1 MLRPGKQPSNNGD
14 YYPNQSGGSYYNNDA
29 YAYNAGYNQNYQ
41 QHHQQQQQQQSYN
54 SGGRYYNGGAAP
66 MYDSSYSQP
75 QQQTLPSPRRSP
87 AESPIMSL
95 LKNKWIWTLLLCF
108 LLFCLSIYHYK
119 QHKTV
124 LSKLKVSSAEQA
136 ERLFQDTERE
146 RLKWKKDSHVNMH
159 AQEEYKSKIATL
171 TAENEKL
178 LLKLENSKLSAKRES
193 AMKRQIELLQNATSR
208 ESKRAVLDKFGPG
221 PHRVKLTLKVPNG
234 KNKDVTLETV
244 VVEMAPLHLV
254 PHAIHLFLEQVSH
267 KLWDGT
273 YVYLNGPHIMQS
285 GPQGHDN
292 RHKITSGVQRFSDQQ
307 LDKLAFPEY
316 SPEYPHLPYVSLMCF
331 IVVVVVVVVYHDTLL
346 LFSHS
351 CILVVCID
359 AGIYWPAWRTRLLH

>member
-1 MLRPGKQPSNNGD
+1 
-14 YYPNQSGGSYYNNDA
+14 
-29 YAYNAGYNQNYQ
+29 
-41 QHHQQQQQQQSYN
+41 
-54 SGGRYYNGGAAP
+54 
-66 MYDSSYSQP
+66 
-75 QQQTLPSPRRSP
+75 
-87 AESPIMSL
+87 
-95 LKNKWIWTLLLCF
+95 
-108 LLFCLSIYHYK
+108 
-119 QHKTV
+119 
-124 LSKLKVSSAEQA
+124 
-136 ERLFQDTERE
+136 
-146 RLKWKKDSHVNMH
+146 MH

-234 KNKDVTLETV
+234 KNKDVTVEAV